1 MQAVPQI
8 PSDRLHVPRLYPAE
22 IEAFLADQIGG
33 RYQEE
38 MPEDVAKRLEELRV
52 NVKEITYEP
61 ADEK

>member
-1 MQAVPQI
+1 M
-8 PSDRLHVPRLYPAE
+8 
-22 IEAFLADQIGG
+22 EAFDDSIDILE
-33 RYQEE
+33 EE